1 MILAVIFPTLA
12 QAEIRSWGTANIVQ
26 APEGFSYT
34 ISEVMYTEPRA
45 FSIGTGVTR
54 RLEIVQV
61 VVKGTGFLPK
71 ATGPVIWLNGIPT
84 LRTTVAEDGTS
95 VEALF
100 LETLHTIESAA
111 ARMDRWELIFQP
123 HEGSRQVYRVSPT
136 GFAADVDRQRRGGH
150 GIRLFARC
158 CARAAGRPTWNREPR
173 TPRGRSDAVGRK
185 PRFEH
190 GVSRRYGERP
200 GR

>member
-12 QAEIRSWGTANIVQ
+12 QAEIRSWETANIVQ
-26 APEGFSYT
+26 APDGFSYT

-45 FSIGTGVTR
+45 FSIGTAVTR

-111 ARMDRWELIFQP
+111 ARIDRWELIFQP

-136 GFAADVDRQRRGGH
+136 GFAADVDRQPEIRR
-150 GIRLFARC
+150 LTPA
-158 CARAAGRPTWNREPR
+158 ARAHLESLRQQLRLE
-173 TPRGRSDAVGRK
+173 
-185 PRFEH
+185 
-190 GVSRRYGERP
+190 
-200 GR
+200 